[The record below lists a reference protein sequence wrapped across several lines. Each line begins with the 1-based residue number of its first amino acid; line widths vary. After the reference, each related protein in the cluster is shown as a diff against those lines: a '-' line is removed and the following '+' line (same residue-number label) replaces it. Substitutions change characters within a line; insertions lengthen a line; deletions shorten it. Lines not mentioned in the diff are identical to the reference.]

1 MMGRRAV
8 LGGAAASVAAAAA
21 AAQEASL
28 SPGFADARMHV
39 FEARGLV
46 PVPQR
51 LEVGEQI
58 EVVLRSEAE
67 LEAMVRSGTMVDG
80 KTIGAFT
87 LWKLGAGGGRA

>member
-1 MMGRRAV
+1 MPNMPTCPLLFGTFFT
-8 LGGAAASVAAAAA
+8 
-21 AAQEASL
+21 
-28 SPGFADARMHV
+28 SPGFADERMHV
-39 FEARGLV
+39 FEARGLL

>member
-1 MMGRRAV
+1 VAGHHRRAGQDPLEV
-8 LGGAAASVAAAAA
+8 ACAHGLTHLGA
-21 AAQEASL
+21 
-28 SPGFADARMHV
+28 
-39 FEARGLV
+39 
-46 PVPQR
+46 QR

-58 EVVLRSEAE
+58 EVVLRTEAE